1 MLDIQKLEEVR
12 GNNVVIYSIKTLLE
26 KNAFPRFVILA
37 GHMGVGKSTVARLVA
52 EQINAGEFQV
62 VTFNF
67 GLKLDLKAME
77 YAVFKMKPSH
87 PRAFIFEE
95 IQGMDKSQQTA
106 LLTMLDSQPDN
117 VFILCTTTEV
127 FKILNTI
134 RSRAT
139 VWEFKLLG
147 ERQLSQLLD
156 DYLSIKSTALSQKA
170 KTALLKSCYGVP
182 RDLLKN
188 TDLAISGD
196 FSAEQL
202 EELLGHVSEDLI
214 FTVFCA
220 LKSSSV
226 DFSTHISAMID
237 DSGKDKL
244 KQFRDFFTRYLLERK
259 GIEGGTIGSS
269 KIKTLDGLFSDEEII
284 RIGNTLVKANGDTLA
299 LELAILNLEF
309 TRTGMK
315 QLVGQQIDRSVAG
328 RSATPQTVRENAV
341 DRKTSSKI
349 SASSL
354 NTLKFTDA

>member
-67 GLKLDLKAME
+67 GLKLDMKAME
-77 YAVFKMKPSH
+77 DAVFKMKPSH

-196 FSAEQL
+196 FSVEQL

-226 DFSTHISAMID
+226 DFATHISAMID